1 MSTKMTQIGLACCVA
16 LALAFAQPAT
26 AQEHG
31 QHGDAATGKA
41 HEHTTAEKGHG
52 TADEHEGKMK
62 IPDKAT
68 EILKAVDEHVR
79 ELDEVVAGG
88 KLDQVHEL
96 AFSVRDML
104 AALPEKLHELPKD
117 VSTTL
122 DTSLGKI
129 RQQAELLDKYG
140 DSGNAAQTK
149 AVLVKFKAEIDSIKK
164 QTAGHMAEAG
174 TSHADGIKMADNK
187 TCPIS
192 GSAAG
197 SMEKD
202 AHVDYGG
209 YRVGLCCS
217 GCASKFM
224 KDPDANLKKAL
235 GQAK

>member
-1 MSTKMTQIGLACCVA
+1 MSTRMLRIGLACCVA
-16 LALAFAQPAT
+16 VSLAYAVPAM
-26 AQEHG
+26 AHD
-31 QHGDAATGKA
+31 DAKPG
-41 HEHTTAEKGHG
+41 
-52 TADEHEGKMK
+52 HEGKEKAHDSGGKDEGKME
-62 IPDKAT
+62 IPDTAAG
-68 EILKAVDEHVR
+68 ILKAVDEHVK
-79 ELDEVVAGG
+79 ELDEVVVGG

-96 AFSVRDML
+96 AFAVRDML
-104 AALPEKLHELPKD
+104 AALPGKLHELPKD

-122 DTSLGKI
+122 NTSLGKI

-149 AVLVKFKAEIDSIKK
+149 AVLGKFKAEIDSIKK

-174 TSHADGIKMADNK
+174 TAHADGIKMADNK

-192 GSAAG
+192 GDAAG

-235 GQAK
+235 AQAK